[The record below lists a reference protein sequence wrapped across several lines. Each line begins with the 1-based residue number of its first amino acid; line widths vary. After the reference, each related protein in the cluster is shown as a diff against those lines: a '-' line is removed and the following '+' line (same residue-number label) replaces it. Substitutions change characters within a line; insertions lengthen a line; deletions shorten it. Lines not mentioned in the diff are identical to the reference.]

1 MFSFVLLSFLF
12 LILIFDSHFFHMT
25 YRVVFSRYCLE
36 NATLY
41 GNDKTVL
48 SLRKTL
54 IILFKTRIMFNLILF
69 IKYFILLIKVLIK
82 ILYRFYI
89 INKLI
94 IELVY
99 VFETP
104 Q

>member
-36 NATLY
+36 KATLY
-41 GNDKTVL
+41 ENDKTVL

-54 IILFKTRIMFNLILF
+54 IILFKIRIMFNLILF
-69 IKYFILLIKVLIK
+69 IKCFIFIIKVFIK
-82 ILYRFYI
+82 IFYRFYI
-89 INKLI
+89 ITKLI
-94 IELVY
+94 VVLVY